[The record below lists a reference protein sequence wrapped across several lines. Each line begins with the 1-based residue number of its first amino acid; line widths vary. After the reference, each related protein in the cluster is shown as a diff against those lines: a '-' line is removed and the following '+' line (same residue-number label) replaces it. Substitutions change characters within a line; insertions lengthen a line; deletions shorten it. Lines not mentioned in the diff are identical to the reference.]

1 MPDVWDCVFVGIA
14 SENRTMLK
22 LAWGSKLFLALALAG
37 TAGVAAAQS
46 LPVTV
51 EASGNHAHASISLD
65 DVEVAELILDFQ
77 DASNLGASSLGV
89 SAEVVNPLDPALL
102 ARLPDANLTMLTTGL
117 PVMITIE
124 PPANGG
130 LSFRNTGRLEIHTH
144 ALPYAIGSSLR
155 VFKAPLGGNFRDV
168 TDEIAEGSVRARST
182 YGGFS
187 QFLILTDVRTTGT
200 VVNEKISWL
209 RDKVSTL
216 PLSERGAFNAKLDD
230 VQAAVALGNYAAAL
244 AAIDA
249 FSSRAQAR
257 AGQFIANEWRA
268 TRDVDNQAGNLVAG
282 AATLRFS
289 VAYLRDFGQ

>member
-1 MPDVWDCVFVGIA
+1 
-14 SENRTMLK
+14 MLK
-22 LAWGSKLFLALALAG
+22 FARASKLLFALALAS
-37 TAGVAAAQS
+37 TAGAATAQS
-46 LPVTV
+46 LPVTEEV
-51 EASGNHAHASISLD
+51 SGNHVHASITID
-65 DVEVAELILDFQ
+65 GTEVAELLLDFQ
-77 DASNLGASSLGV
+77 DASGLSASSLGV
-89 SAEVVNPLDPALL
+89 SADVVNPLDPALL
-102 ARLPDANLTMLTTGL
+102 ARLPDVNLTAITTGL

-187 QFLILTDVRTTGT
+187 QFLILTDVRTTGP
-200 VVNEKISWL
+200 VVNEKIGWL

-216 PLSERGAFNAKLDD
+216 PLSERGAFNAKLDE
-230 VQAAVALGNYAAAL
+230 VQTAVALGNYATAL
-244 AAIDA
+244 DAVDA
-249 FSSRAQAR
+249 FRSRAQAR
-257 AGQFIANEWRA
+257 SGQFIANEWRA

>member
-1 MPDVWDCVFVGIA
+1 MVKFTRASKALFAAMLFVCTGI
-14 SENRTMLK
+14 
-22 LAWGSKLFLALALAG
+22 
-37 TAGVAAAQS
+37 AAAQS

-51 EASGNHAHASISLD
+51 EASGNHAHASIAID
-65 DVEVAELILDFQ
+65 GTEVAELILDFQ
-77 DASNLGASSLGV
+77 DASGLSPASLGV
-89 SAEVVNPLDPALL
+89 SAEVVSPLDTSLL
-102 ARLPDANLTMLTTGL
+102 ARLPDTSLTTLTTSL

-130 LSFRNTGRLEIHTH
+130 LSFRDIGRLEIHTH

-187 QFLILTDVRTTGT
+187 QFLILTDVRTTGA
-200 VVNEKISWL
+200 VINEKIGWL

-216 PLSERGAFNAKLDD
+216 PFSERGAFNAKLDET
-230 VQAAVALGNYAAAL
+230 QTAVALGNCETAL

-249 FSSRAQAR
+249 FRSRAQAR

>member
-1 MPDVWDCVFVGIA
+1 
-14 SENRTMLK
+14 MLK
-22 LAWGSKLFLALALAG
+22 FARASKLLFALALVS
-37 TAGVAAAQS
+37 TAGAATAQS

-51 EASGNHAHASISLD
+51 EVSGNHAQASITID
-65 DVEVAELILDFQ
+65 GTEVAELLLDFQ
-77 DASNLGASSLGV
+77 DASGLSASSLGV
-89 SAEVVNPLDPALL
+89 SADGVNPLDPALL
-102 ARLPDANLTMLTTGL
+102 ARLPDVNLTAITTGL

-200 VVNEKISWL
+200 VVNEKIGWL
-209 RDKVSTL
+209 RDKISTL
-216 PLSERGAFNAKLDD
+216 PLSERGAFNAKLDE
-230 VQAAVALGNYAAAL
+230 VQTAVALGNYATAL
-244 AAIDA
+244 DAIDA
-249 FSSRAQAR
+249 FRSRAQAR
-257 AGQFIANEWRA
+257 SGQFIANEWRA

>member
-1 MPDVWDCVFVGIA
+1 
-14 SENRTMLK
+14 MLK
-22 LAWGSKLFLALALAG
+22 FARASKLLFALALAS
-37 TAGVAAAQS
+37 TAGAATAQS

-51 EASGNHAHASISLD
+51 EVSGNHAQASITID
-65 DVEVAELILDFQ
+65 GTEVAELLLDFQ
-77 DASNLGASSLGV
+77 DASGLSASSLGV
-89 SAEVVNPLDPALL
+89 SADVVNPLDPALL
-102 ARLPDANLTMLTTGL
+102 ARLPDVNLTAITTGL

-200 VVNEKISWL
+200 VVNEKIGWL

-216 PLSERGAFNAKLDD
+216 PLSERGAFNAKLDE
-230 VQAAVALGNYAAAL
+230 VQTAVALGNYATAL
-244 AAIDA
+244 DAVDA
-249 FSSRAQAR
+249 FRSRAQAR
-257 AGQFIANEWRA
+257 SGQFIANEWRA

>member
-1 MPDVWDCVFVGIA
+1 MSKF
-14 SENRTMLK
+14 
-22 LAWGSKLFLALALAG
+22 AWSSKLLVALALAG
-37 TAGVAAAQS
+37 AASIAAAQS

-77 DASNLGASSLGV
+77 DASGLSPSSLGV
-89 SAEVVNPLDPALL
+89 SAEVVSPLDSALL
-102 ARLPDANLTMLTTGL
+102 ARLPSTNLTTLTTGL

-124 PPANGG
+124 PPASGG
-130 LSFRNTGRLEIHTH
+130 LNFRNTGRLEIHTH
-144 ALPYAIGSSLR
+144 ALPYAVGSSLR

-187 QFLILTDVRTTGT
+187 QFLILVDVRTTGT
-200 VVNEKISWL
+200 VINEKIGWL
-209 RDKVSTL
+209 RDKVATL
-216 PLSERGAFNAKLDD
+216 PLSERGAFNAKLDEI
-230 VQAAVALGNYAAAL
+230 QTAVALGNYNDAL
-244 AAIDA
+244 AAVDA
-249 FSSRAQAR
+249 FRSRAQAR

-268 TRDVDNQAGNLVAG
+268 TRDVDNKAGELAAG

>member
-1 MPDVWDCVFVGIA
+1 MPKFA
-14 SENRTMLK
+14 RAPMFL
-22 LAWGSKLFLALALAG
+22 LAAILFACSG
-37 TAGVAAAQS
+37 FTAAQS

-51 EASGNHAHASISLD
+51 QASGNHAHASISVD
-65 DVEVAELILDFQ
+65 GTEVAELILDFE
-77 DASNLGASSLGV
+77 DASGLSASSLGISADIV
-89 SAEVVNPLDPALL
+89 SPLDTALL
-102 ARLPDANLTMLTTGL
+102 ARLPDANLTTLTTGL

-130 LSFRNTGRLEIHTH
+130 LSFRDVGRLEIHTH
-144 ALPYAIGSSLR
+144 ALPYTLGSSLR

-187 QFLILTDVRTTGT
+187 QFLILADVRTTNV
-200 VVNEKISWL
+200 VVNEKLGWL

-230 VQAAVALGNYAAAL
+230 VQAAVALGNYTAAL
-244 AAIDA
+244 AAVDA
-249 FSSRAQAR
+249 FRSRAETR

-268 TRDVDNQAGNLVAG
+268 TRDVDNQAGNLISG

-289 VAYLRDFGQ
+289 VVYLRDFGQ